1 MLSALEFSLQNLLNG
16 WTNRAEI
23 FRVAS
28 LDHKE
33 VLLEI
38 SAQSVQP
45 RYQSENSRALC
56 IDISKRG
63 SLSSHHDEH
72 LGWSYIQNCSIHY
85 KTSKYF
91 IVMYL
96 IFLMI
101 FLDHQLNSTHI
112 FIFLKKTSTNIIYI
126 LSYQI
131 NWTGQQLISS
141 ICGSIPKRLKTV
153 INIEHKQI
161 NKVLYI

>member
-1 MLSALEFSLQNLLNG
+1 MINDVSSINHIYCCPCSVLSALQNFLNG
-16 WTNRAEI
+16 WTNRAEV

-28 LDHKE
+28 LNHKE

-45 RYQSENSRALC
+45 RYQSENSRALSM
-56 IDISKRG
+56 DTSKRG

-72 LGWSYIQNCSIHY
+72 LGWSYIRNCSIHY
-85 KTSKYF
+85 KTSKYL

-101 FLDHQLNSTHI
+101 FLDHQLNSTYI
-112 FIFLKKTSTNIIYI
+112 SIFLKKNKYKYHLHFE
-126 LSYQI
+126 LS
-131 NWTGQQLISS
+131 N
-141 ICGSIPKRLKTV
+141 
-153 INIEHKQI
+153 
-161 NKVLYI
+161 